1 MKKIRKGDNVII
13 LSGKDKGK
21 QSTVIKFESVEKV
34 IVRDVNRVKSHVKP
48 NPSKN
53 IIGGI
58 VEIEKPIHVSNIA
71 IFNSDKNKADRVGFR
86 FNESGNKVR
95 YFKSDG
101 ALIDS

>member
-1 MKKIRKGDNVII
+1 MKKIRKGDNII
-13 LSGKDKGK
+13 VLAGKDKGK
-21 QSTVIKFESVEKV
+21 QSTVIKFENAEKV
-34 IVRDVNRVKSHVKP
+34 IVRDVNKVKSHIKP

-71 IFNSDKNKADRVGFR
+71 IFNSSKNKADRVGFK
-86 FNESGNKVR
+86 FDESGNKVR

-101 ALIDS
+101 ILIDS